1 MAVRHL
7 AIVGRD
13 LVLMLM
19 FSLVVFQRGDMAA
32 CGVRERL

>member
-1 MAVRHL
+1 MAVRHQ

-13 LVLMLM
+13 LALMLM

-32 CGVRERL
+32 YRVRERL